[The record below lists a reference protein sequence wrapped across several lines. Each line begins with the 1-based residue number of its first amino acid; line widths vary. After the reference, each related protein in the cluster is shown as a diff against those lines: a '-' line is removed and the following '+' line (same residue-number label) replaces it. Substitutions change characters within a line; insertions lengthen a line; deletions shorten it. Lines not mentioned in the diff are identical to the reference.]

1 MSPLSVSGG
10 TTGATRGS
18 TKGDERRTALLAALE
33 THLREHDLDDINI
46 ADISR
51 RAGVTRSAFYFYFD
65 NKAAAVA
72 ALHEEMYADGL
83 EAVAMLGGDGT
94 LREQIPTAV
103 RAIMQG
109 WSQRTHLYRAIIDA
123 RAASPAVRDQ
133 WDAFQRSY
141 ADLVADLI
149 TAERAAGAAP
159 DGPPAGAL
167 ATALLDL
174 NDRTLER
181 LVHLTSAPDLE
192 SHCEVVVHIWL
203 TSIYGSNA

>member
-1 MSPLSVSGG
+1 MN
-10 TTGATRGS
+10 A

-33 THLREHDLDDINI
+33 EYLEESSLDDINI

-72 ALHEEMYADGL
+72 ALYEEMYAEGFDAA
-83 EAVAMLGGDGT
+83 EVLGGEGT
-94 LREQIPTAV
+94 VHDRIQTAI
-103 RAIMQG
+103 RAIFVG
-109 WSQRTHLYRAIIDA
+109 WGHRTHVYRAILDA

-133 WDAFQRSY
+133 WDAFQQSY
-141 ADLVADLI
+141 VDLVAELI
-149 TAERAAGAAP
+149 AGERESGAAP
-159 DGPPAGAL
+159 DGPDAHAL

-181 LVHLTSAPDLE
+181 LVRAPEGFDWDTHLE
-192 SHCEVVVHIWL
+192 SVVHVWL
-203 TSIYGSNA
+203 TSIYGRDA